1 MREPRFPDRTPAT
14 PDPPRGSAALGRLFD
29 FLVVFGVVFLG
40 APLINARIGPSAG
53 LPLRL
58 GVFAGVATVAWLL
71 ARLFRRALARRAF
84 RRKVDAAIDRHLTA
98 LIRRRAQLVRPD
110 AYGKPRE
117 EKWEREIDYFIE
129 HHVEPALN
137 PREQRLL
144 ARDFDR
150 VAVRIA
156 DRVAAES
163 GDDAAFEGF
172 SSDMTPT
179 EFETFCAEE
188 LRRAGWRAELTA
200 QSRDQGVDVIA
211 EKDGR
216 RVVLQCKLYTRPVGN
231 KSVQEAAAGR
241 AHERAHRGAVV
252 TNSSYTPSAEQLAA
266 TNGIL
271 LLHYRDLR
279 ALDALLEGNETGRP
293 AGRAVLQG

>member
-1 MREPRFPDRTPAT
+1 MREPRFPDRIPTT
-14 PDPPRGSAALGRLFD
+14 RNEPRGSAALGRLFD

-40 APLINARIGPSAG
+40 GPLVNDHIGPSAG
-53 LPLRL
+53 LLTRL
-58 GVFAGVATVAWLL
+58 GVFAGVAMVAWLL
-71 ARLFRRALARRAF
+71 ARLVRRALARRAF
-84 RRKVDAAIDRHLTA
+84 RRKVDGAIDQHLTA

-129 HHVEPALN
+129 HHIEPALT

-144 ARDFDR
+144 ARDPDKL
-150 VAVRIA
+150 AARIA

-163 GDDAAFEGF
+163 GDGTAFEGF
-172 SSDMTPT
+172 SNDMTPT

-211 EKDGR
+211 EKNGL

-279 ALDALLEGNETGRP
+279 TLDALLDGNEAERPVGRT
-293 AGRAVLQG
+293 ALQG